1 MEEKKLAF
9 EPHRFTKNQFKPI
22 GAHIIVYDMSFDVRI
37 TTSGILLPND
47 DMKSAGIRPRWGMIY
62 KIGVDNKDPD
72 IYEGLWVCV
81 SHGRWTRGIDIEDET
96 GKVTLRRVDP
106 KDIMMES
113 DEIPDDL
120 TFSEAIHVEAKPTHM
135 QHN

>member
-1 MEEKKLAF
+1 MTKAAF
-9 EPHRFTKNQFKPI
+9 SAHQITRDQLKPLNDSVIVSDMTFDERFTT
-22 GAHIIVYDMSFDVRI
+22 GGIV
-37 TTSGILLPND
+37 LLSDNG
-47 DMKSAGIRPRWGMIY
+47 KSTGIRPRWGQVY
-62 KIGVDNKDPD
+62 AVGPEQKD
-72 IYEGLWVCV
+72 IRVGGWVCV
-81 SHGRWTRGIDIEDET
+81 AHGRWTRGIDIEDET